1 LPRSGLAELFLVPSS
16 EYDEA
21 KKYAGDMRVESVDT
35 IDDAVR
41 VLTTI
46 GGGTNA
52 VDQAAPAGG

>member
-1 LPRSGLAELFLVPSS
+1 MPSS